1 MTLENKLGIPDP
13 AELARAEEEM
23 TKRKAAALF
32 QEGVL
37 DTFEVGT
44 FRGLSQIH
52 RYLFED
58 LYLLPD
64 RSGRSIWPRAA
75 SGLPP
80 RSIWSRP

>member
-1 MTLENKLGIPDP
+1 MTLENKLGITDP

-44 FRGLSQIH
+44 FRGLSQTSIP
-52 RYLFED
+52 
-58 LYLLPD
+58 LPD